1 MTRLTSQVT
10 HAVAL
15 SRPTIGQAEVDA
27 VSDVLRSGHLAQG
40 EVVAQFEQA
49 FAAYIGCAHAVATSS
64 GTTALQLALLALG
77 IGENDEVITTPFTFI
92 ATATSILHVGAR
104 PVFADIDPRT
114 LNLAPESVRER
125 MTPRTRAIMPV
136 HLYGNPCDMDALTNI
151 ALEYDVALLEDACQA
166 HGAGFQGHRIGSTG
180 LACFSFYPTKN
191 ITCGEG
197 GMLCTSEPALAE
209 RARMLRNHG
218 MRVRYRHEMLGYNLR
233 LTDVHAAIGIAQVA
247 RLDDLNR
254 ARRENAAY
262 YDANLVGA
270 HRPALYP
277 GAESAWHQYTLIVDR
292 DRRDAVAAR
301 VEARGVGVG
310 IYYPVPVHRQ
320 PLAEPLGI
328 SACCPNADAAADA
341 VLSIPVHPG
350 LSAEDRASVVEVVN
364 DALAAT

>member
-1 MTRLTSQVT
+1 MTSVASRGTR
-10 HAVAL
+10 AVAL
-15 SRPTIGQAEVDA
+15 SRPTLGQAEIDA
-27 VSDVLRSGHLAQG
+27 VSDVLRSGNLAQG
-40 EVVAQFEQA
+40 ERVARFERA
-49 FAAYIGCAHAVATSS
+49 FAAYVGCAHAVATSS
-64 GTTALQLALLALG
+64 GTTALQLALLASG
-77 IGENDEVITTPFTFI
+77 IGTHDEVITTPLTFI
-92 ATATSILHVGAR
+92 ATASSILHVGAR
-104 PVFADIDPRT
+104 PVFADIDPHT
-114 LNLAPESVRER
+114 LNLAPDSVRQR
-125 MTPRTRAIMPV
+125 ITPRTRAIMPV
-136 HLYGNPCDMDALTNI
+136 HLYGSPCDMHALTDI
-151 ALEYDVALLEDACQA
+151 AQANHLALVEDACQA
-166 HGAGFQGHRIGSTG
+166 HGAVFQGHRVGSTG

-191 ITCGEG
+191 MTCGEG
-197 GMLCTSEPALAE
+197 GMLCTSDADLAE

-233 LTDVHAAIGIAQVA
+233 LTDVHAAIGIAQLA
-247 RLDDLNR
+247 RLDELNR
-254 ARRENAAY
+254 ARRENAAS
-262 YDANLVGA
+262 YDTNLVGA
-270 HRPALYP
+270 RRTALYP

-350 LSAEDRASVVEVVN
+350 LSAEDRAYVVEVVN